1 MKKILLCLI
10 IICITGLSTHAAQGY
25 VFTADTNRTYSGSLQ
40 VKKFPYNNYLK
51 YYNLNTEKID
61 ADFINLSKDEE
72 KRFLKTLTKE
82 EKEDYKYVK
91 KVQKIIEKGDWNQVF
106 SKYPNFFPAYLQSYA
121 MNYSKGNYHE
131 ALRILNKIKNMDI
144 NNQVITSQ
152 VMNYSFGFLYF
163 VTGQY
168 TMALNYFKIYENSGD
183 DFIISS
189 IANCYYA
196 LGNYTTA
203 INYCKKL
210 NRPEYKDKELLYSA
224 YKKIKN
230 YTEANKYA
238 FELLNENYSFEN
250 LMKVQATTPN
260 NDIKLSYLYRARNSA
275 RDSKQIYE
283 ANKIIADLEQKKLD
297 NSVSKLTQFVK
308 VPKWT
313 NFRIQIPENV
323 DEAEIS
329 IKQDEFFKNS
339 NMYLKRYKGQELTN
353 AFNSLNQDLNN
364 YVQTKQNQFYQEKQ
378 LQAQQA
384 LVEEQQRSNM
394 LQQQMIREQQI
405 RNYIERQHFYYTS
418 RPYYYFHPRY
428 YGWW

>member
-25 VFTADTNRTYSGSLQ
+25 VFTADTNRMYSGSLQ
-40 VKKFPYNNYLK
+40 VKKFPYGNYLK

-260 NDIKLSYLYRARNSA
+260 NDIKLSYSYRARNSA